1 MDRVVD
7 FESKGW
13 GFESLR
19 GRLSKPATLREMIAM
34 KPYQIFKDKVFMVNK
49 RSGCLA
55 WPF

>member
-19 GRLSKPATLREMIAM
+19 GRLSKPATLREMVAM

-49 RSGCLA
+49 RGGCLA